1 MLPSSVLIVSRIILT
16 RNATENLIRYP
27 ILSSEECEECLPAS
41 PGGKTPAT
49 ARQHTRLQQV
59 KTDTDRRK
67 CYIALLAVLSVR
79 CSYQTHTERMTKTH
93 VHDSHT
99 ERATQKDR
107 RKLHL
112 CLTEQYAN
120 QCKVGNKVL
129 IQRTLGHTSRTNSKS
144 KKMHQRH
151 TLKLANE
158 NKGTPPLSLHTT
170 RAKKRGST

>member
-27 ILSSEECEECLPAS
+27 ILSSGECEECLPAS

-120 QCKVGNKVL
+120 QCKVGNRIL
-129 IQRTLGHTSRTNSKS
+129 IQRTP
-144 KKMHQRH
+144 
-151 TLKLANE
+151 LA
-158 NKGTPPLSLHTT
+158 TPQEQIAKIKRCINDTHSNWQTKTRVLPLSV
-170 RAKKRGST
+170 